1 MRSIGRRTGAL
12 LVVAGLVALAVGGWL
27 VAPEP
32 SLHISR
38 LRLVGPPPH
47 EVADGAEREISDQAL
62 IRAIHSAID
71 AMPRVDESRY
81 FCPISWGIRYRLE
94 FARPGAPFVV
104 TAEADGC
111 RFVHRPLGDVRQ
123 SSPAF
128 WDVLAE
134 AMGVR
139 PADLFP
145 DPALEMTR

>member
-1 MRSIGRRTGAL
+1 MAVGI
-12 LVVAGLVALAVGGWL
+12 AGLIALAIGGWL
-27 VAPEP
+27 VAPEA
-32 SLHISR
+32 SLQISR
-38 LRLVGPPPH
+38 VRLVGPPPH
-47 EVADGAEREISDQAL
+47 EVLDGSDREISDEAL
-62 IRAIHSAID
+62 IRAIHSTID

-94 FARPGAPFVV
+94 FTRPGPHLVV

-111 RFVHRPLGDVRQ
+111 RFVRQPLGDVRQ

-128 WDVLAE
+128 WDLLAE

-145 DPALEMTR
+145 DPAREMTR